1 MTRNSLLISAFAA
14 GRSGGLEN
22 HKMVKVRTVST
33 ANTQLHLKDNL
44 EDLPFIITRKGLPVA
59 VVIAPSEARG
69 KDEQDVTEMLD
80 KVIAKGMVNLTAHP
94 EKVTLP
100 ILMKALERRNQM
112 EKRDEIIKALTEA
125 EEEMF
130 GGYTPKKE

>member
-1 MTRNSLLISAFAA
+1 
-14 GRSGGLEN
+14 
-22 HKMVKVRTVST
+22 MVKVRTVST

-80 KVIAKGMVNLTAHP
+80 KVITKGMANLTAHP